1 MKNAL
6 VVDDTKNIRKLL
18 KTCLQLKG
26 FNVYE
31 AGSGAEALQVVMSE
45 SLDIAFI
52 DIKMTEMSG
61 TEVLKKIRAMGLSFP
76 VVMMTAFPTIKN
88 AVDCT
93 KLGAVAYLQKPFS
106 ADKISSLVDT
116 LNDLDCSTAN
126 FYINSA
132 KDNMDSDLELAYDYL
147 KKALSMEPMNGE
159 IYFLLS
165 RIFEEKG
172 DAEASAKFFKTA
184 EEFGYK
190 N

>member
-31 AGSGAEALQVVMSE
+31 AASGAEALETVMSK

-76 VVMMTAFPTIKN
+76 VVIMTAFPTIKN

-116 LNDLDCSTAN
+116 LSDLDCSTAN
-126 FYINSA
+126 FYINTA
-132 KDNMDSDLELAYDYL
+132 KKNMDSDPELAYDYL

-159 IYFLLS
+159 IYYLMAKA
-165 RIFEEKG
+165 FEKKG
-172 DAEASAKFFKTA
+172 DEENSSKFYKA
-184 EEFGYK
+184 AREFGY
-190 N
+190 NN

>member
-31 AGSGAEALQVVMSE
+31 ASSGAEALQVVMSE

-76 VVMMTAFPTIKN
+76 VVIMTAFPTIKMQLT
-88 AVDCT
+88 A
-93 KLGAVAYLQKPFS
+93 Q
-106 ADKISSLVDT
+106 SLVLWLTFRSLFQQIRYQT
-116 LNDLDCSTAN
+116 LW
-126 FYINSA
+126 I
-132 KDNMDSDLELAYDYL
+132 
-147 KKALSMEPMNGE
+147 
-159 IYFLLS
+159 
-165 RIFEEKG
+165 R
-172 DAEASAKFFKTA
+172 
-184 EEFGYK
+184 
-190 N
+190 